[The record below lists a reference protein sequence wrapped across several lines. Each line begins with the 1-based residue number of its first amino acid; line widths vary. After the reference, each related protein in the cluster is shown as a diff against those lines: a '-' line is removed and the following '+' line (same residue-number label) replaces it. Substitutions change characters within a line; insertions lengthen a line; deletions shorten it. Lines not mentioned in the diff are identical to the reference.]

1 MDSLNK
7 DPLFGV
13 GIEQGQGIQ
22 VGSNNSQTNI
32 YQRFENAP
40 PSLSSHV
47 RSTEFRALIEERTK
61 NFVGRDFIV
70 KAIDDALQDPV
81 FPSGYV
87 VIRGEPGIGKTALL
101 GQLVKKWN
109 CVHHFNISSQNI
121 RSTRDFLS
129 NICAQLIIQYDL
141 PHTVLPANASS
152 DSGFLSQLLVEATAK
167 TNERILVV
175 VDALDEADDSTLPPQ
190 VNCLYLPPSLPARV
204 FFLVTSREESD
215 ERLLV
220 DRERPIYLREN
231 DPHNRRDV
239 ASYISVFIA
248 AHHEMM
254 ISRISQWDLSDQE
267 FVEILASKSE
277 GNFMYLVYVLADIR
291 DGALSKASIDKI
303 ANLPKGLRAY
313 YQKHWRTMAAQD
325 SERFERYYE
334 PVICQLAVVREP
346 VALSQIQEW
355 THLPLARIAEVIRT
369 WRQFLNED
377 IGENETPLFRLYHSS
392 FQRFLRDEVGLRR
405 YHERVVDTALD
416 KIPGFRERP
425 EP

>member
-7 DPLFGV
+7 DPLYGV
-13 GIEQGQGIQ
+13 GIEKGQGVQ

-32 YQRFENAP
+32 YQRFENAA
-40 PSLSSHV
+40 PSLSSQV
-47 RSTEFRALIEERTK
+47 RSAEFRTLIEERTR
-61 NFVGRDFIV
+61 NFVGRDFIF
-70 KAIDDALQDPV
+70 KAIDETLEDPA
-81 FPSGYV
+81 FLSGYV

-101 GQLVKKWN
+101 GQLVKRWD

-121 RSTRDFLS
+121 RSTKDFLS
-129 NICAQLIIQYDL
+129 NVCAQLIIQYDL
-141 PHTVLPANASS
+141 PHAVLPSNATF

-167 TNERILVV
+167 TNKRVLIV

-190 VNCLYLPPSLPARV
+190 VNCLYLPPALPAGV
-204 FFLVTSREESD
+204 FFIVTSREESD

-220 DRERPIYLREN
+220 DRERPIYLRED
-231 DPHNRRDV
+231 DPHNRTDV
-239 ASYISVFIA
+239 EMYISAYITTN
-248 AHHEMM
+248 HERMT
-254 ISRISQWDLSDQE
+254 SQISQWDVSDQE
-267 FVEILASKSE
+267 FVEVLASKSE
-277 GNFMYLVYVLADIR
+277 GNFMYLVYVLADIS
-291 DGALSKASIDKI
+291 DGAISKASIDKI

-355 THLPLARIAEVIRT
+355 THLPLARITEVIRT

-377 IGENETPLFRLYHSS
+377 IGENDVPLFRLYDSL
-392 FQRFLRDEVGLRR
+392 LRPRAVM
-405 YHERVVDTALD
+405 
-416 KIPGFRERP
+416 
-425 EP
+425 